1 MKPAFI
7 LILSF
12 FYYSSTYSQKIKIET
27 TESYI
32 IFKNIKSSPLSIHG
46 LIGPQL
52 NIGNII
58 YDIENN
64 IIIENYDNG
73 NQVKYFIKKI
83 ISKEDNKDVSR
94 ITFEVIYTSD
104 KIAESGVLK
113 LSMYT
118 NVSKVENVD
127 VLLFETEFLITVIRG
142 KNAILF
148 KP

>member
-1 MKPAFI
+1 MDRRKFI
-7 LILSF
+7 RNSSVAGLSVTALSF
-12 FYYSSTYSQKIKIET
+12 AACNSASS
-27 TESYI
+27 
-32 IFKNIKSSPLSIHG
+32 
-46 LIGPQL
+46 
-52 NIGNII
+52 
-58 YDIENN
+58 
-64 IIIENYDNG
+64 
-73 NQVKYFIKKI
+73 
-83 ISKEDNKDVSR
+83 SKEDNKDVSR

>member
-1 MKPAFI
+1 M
-7 LILSF
+7 LLLSF
-12 FYYSSTYSQKIKIET
+12 LYCSSIYSQKIKIET

-32 IFKNIKSSPLSIHG
+32 VFKNIKSSSSPLTIQG
-46 LIGPQL
+46 IIGPKL

-83 ISKEDNKDVSR
+83 ISKEDNNDVSR

-104 KIAESGVLK
+104 KIAESGILK

-118 NVSKVENVD
+118 NASKVENLD
-127 VLLFETEFLITVIRG
+127 VLLFETDLLITVTRG
-142 KNAILF
+142 KNANLQ